1 MGTNAYEFEI
11 YCDLGMTPMEAIQTT
26 TRNAARAIGMA
37 RISAPSRTA
46 RIADIVAVDGDPLSD
61 IRVLQ
66 SRENIQLVMRDGE
79 VYVDRRPGHRK
90 EILHS
95 EPDAWKI
102 IDR

>member
-1 MGTNAYEFEI
+1 
-11 YCDLGMTPMEAIQTT
+11 MEAIQTT
-26 TRNAARAIGMA
+26 TRNAARAIGMGEDLGT
-37 RISAPSRTA
+37 IEDGK
-46 RIADIVAVDGDPLSD
+46 IADIVAVDGDPLSD